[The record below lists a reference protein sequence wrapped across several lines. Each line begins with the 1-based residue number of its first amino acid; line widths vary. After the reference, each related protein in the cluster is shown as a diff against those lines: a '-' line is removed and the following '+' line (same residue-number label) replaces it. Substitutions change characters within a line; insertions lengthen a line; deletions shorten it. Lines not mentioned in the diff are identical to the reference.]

1 MARGPDR
8 YDRAVRELA
17 PDVWQIEGWPPNNI
31 NVYVLGDVLI
41 DSGLGLHRDRILGQ
55 IDGRAIRAN
64 ALTHAHFDHYGSSHA
79 ICERLGIPLWCG
91 ANDVEAVE
99 AGKMLMLGRM
109 IPAARAHPVAKALK
123 EGDEVAG
130 FQVIDTPGHSPGH
143 VSYWRESDR
152 VLVCGDVMW
161 GYNPLLLMGS
171 LMEPPPFVNPDTALN
186 RDSARRLAALEPALV
201 CFGHGKPLR
210 DTERFIAAVERLP
223 S

>member
-1 MARGPDR
+1 
-8 YDRAVRELA
+8 VRELA
-17 PDVWQIEGWPPNNI
+17 PDVWHLDGWPPNNV

-41 DSGLGLHRDRILGQ
+41 DAGLGFHKGRILRQ
-55 IDGRAIRAN
+55 IARRTITAN

-79 ICERLGIPLWCG
+79 ICEQLGIPLWCG
-91 ANDVEAVE
+91 ANDVVAVE
-99 AGKMLMLGRM
+99 KGKMVAPNGTLV
-109 IPAARAHPVAKALK
+109 PAARAHPVTRELR

-130 FQVIDTPGHSPGH
+130 FQVLDTPGHSPGH

-161 GYNPLLLMGS
+161 GYNPFLMMGQP
-171 LMEPPPFVNPDTALN
+171 MEPWPFINPDTAKN
-186 RDSARRLAALEPALV
+186 RESARRLAALEPALV

-210 DTERFIAAVERLP
+210 DTQRFIAAVERLP

>member
-1 MARGPDR
+1 M
-8 YDRAVRELA
+8 RELA
-17 PDVWQIEGWPPNNI
+17 PDVWHLSGWPPNNI
-31 NVYVLGDVLI
+31 NVYVIGDVLI
-41 DSGLGLHRDRILGQ
+41 DSGLGLYKERILRQ
-55 IDGRAIRAN
+55 LAGRTITAN

-79 ICERLGIPLWCG
+79 ICEKLGIPLWCS

-99 AGKMLMLGRM
+99 AGKMVAPNGRM
-109 IPAARAHPVAKALK
+109 VPAARAHPVAKALR

-130 FQVIDTPGHSPGH
+130 FQVLDTPGHSPGH

-161 GYNPLLLMGS
+161 GYNPLLLMGQP
-171 LMEPPPFVNPDTALN
+171 MEPWSFINPDTTKN
-186 RDSARRLAALEPALV
+186 RQSARRLAALQPALV

-210 DTERFIAAVERLP
+210 DTQKFIAAVERLP